1 MPIDPQILLVIL
13 GMAVATYAARAGG
26 LWLARR
32 LPTTERLEAWLHHI
46 PGAVLSALIAPT
58 LFSGSIAEAAAA
70 GATVLAAARTG
81 NLLLAIGIGVMVVC
95 GVRLL
100 MPS

>member
-1 MPIDPQILLVIL
+1 MPIDPPTLVVIL
-13 GMAVATYAARAGG
+13 GMAVATYATRAGG

-32 LPTTERLEAWLHHI
+32 LPDSKRLEAWLHHI

-58 LFSGSIAEAAAA
+58 LFSGSIAEVAAA

-81 NLLLAIGIGVMVVC
+81 NLLIAIGIGVSMVWAL
-95 GVRLL
+95 RLL
-100 MPS
+100 VPS